1 MGELE
6 ISGIVCAILQLSG
19 KIIAYRE
26 ERMMKKAVTIGLR
39 ILASLITIYLG
50 LWYLV
55 NADAEVNTV
64 ETVDPSFIWA
74 DILLWLEVVLMVLIL
89 INLWLGFQ
97 ISEKITNWCV
107 LIALVVS
114 VLILLMAQALGIFIL
129 VILFL
134 ALIVWTLNF
143 KLKE

>member
-1 MGELE
+1 
-6 ISGIVCAILQLSG
+6 
-19 KIIAYRE
+19 
-26 ERMMKKAVTIGLR
+26 MMKKVVTIGLR
-39 ILASLITIYLG
+39 LLASLITIYLG

>member
-74 DILLWLEVVLMVLIL
+74 DLLLWLEVVLMVLIL

-97 ISEKITNWCV
+97 ISKKITNWCV
-107 LIALVVS
+107 LMALVVS
-114 VLILLMAQALGIFIL
+114 ILILLMAQGLGIFIL

>member
-1 MGELE
+1 
-6 ISGIVCAILQLSG
+6 
-19 KIIAYRE
+19 
-26 ERMMKKAVTIGLR
+26 
-39 ILASLITIYLG
+39 LG

-97 ISEKITNWCV
+97 ISKKITNWCV
-107 LIALVVS
+107 LMALVVS
-114 VLILLMAQALGIFIL
+114 ILILLMAQGLGIFIL

>member
-74 DILLWLEVVLMVLIL
+74 DLLLWLEVVLMVLIL

-107 LIALVVS
+107 LMALVVS
-114 VLILLMAQALGIFIL
+114 ILILLMAQGLGIFIL

>member
-1 MGELE
+1 
-6 ISGIVCAILQLSG
+6 
-19 KIIAYRE
+19 
-26 ERMMKKAVTIGLR
+26 MKKVVTIGLR

-74 DILLWLEVVLMVLIL
+74 DLLLWLEVVLMALIL
-89 INLWLGFQ
+89 INLWLGFK

-107 LIALVVS
+107 LMALVVS
-114 VLILLMAQALGIFIL
+114 ILILLMAQALGSFIL
-129 VILFL
+129 VILVL
-134 ALIVWTLNF
+134 AVIVWTLNF
-143 KLKE
+143 KLKEWH